1 MAEHVDPP
9 CGVSAAALRE
19 DTAPVLQPSAK
30 QVNHTHALATLGFG
44 LCQGAHSKPSSEL
57 CETVWEPYMLA
68 SAKHLC
74 YGSLNELW
82 SLRTI
87 CTLHAGP
94 APAWE
99 SSAEQLNRAPLLA
112 RDPILY
118 YDEVPLYESELDD
131 NGVSQLSVKARHL
144 DPCRER
150 LCVSSTCYATVPG
163 SSRWKYGQS
172 DLCAKPVHLF
182 GMT

>member
-1 MAEHVDPP
+1 L
-9 CGVSAAALRE
+9 LRR
-19 DTAPVLQPSAK
+19 
-30 QVNHTHALATLGFG
+30 
-44 LCQGAHSKPSSEL
+44 
-57 CETVWEPYMLA
+57 TV
-68 SAKHLC
+68 
-74 YGSLNELW
+74 
-82 SLRTI
+82 

-131 NGVSQLSVKARHL
+131 NGVSQLSVKARRL

-150 LCVSSTCYATVPG
+150 LYALSKLATLRCLDRHGEV
-163 SSRWKYGQS
+163 W
-172 DLCAKPVHLF
+172 
-182 GMT
+182 TI